1 MSYVVFF
8 YLMMLLVFAGYVS
21 WIWAKYGVLP
31 SISHSYYMLPK
42 NLQFLFTLWCWGY
55 AIPAMIVASTPLMF
69 FAGAGIAF
77 VGAAAAYRE
86 KMTETVHI
94 VGAVSGILFSQLS
107 TIIDFGM
114 WYVTAIYAA
123 IAIPLALTRLIKFKG
138 MEICPNRTWWIEILA
153 FIAMAF
159 VLGFSRL

>member
-1 MSYVVFF
+1 MSYVVVF

-31 SISHSYYMLPK
+31 SISHSYYSLPN
-42 NLQFLFTLWCWGY
+42 NLKFLFTLWCWGY
-55 AIPAMIVASTPLMF
+55 ALPAMIVASTPLMF
-69 FAGAGIAF
+69 FAGAGICF

-94 VGAVSGILFSQLS
+94 IGAVAGILFSQLS
-107 TIIDFGM
+107 TIIDFDM

-123 IAIPLALTRLIKFKG
+123 IALPLALTRFSKKN
-138 MEICPNRTWWIEILA
+138 ICPNRTWWIEILA